1 MRDSASVPR
10 RAESRTKIDIDRDV
24 RLPRRVR
31 DRVVVTLSGMSRG
44 VDPGLLGGRR
54 PPAMAGV
61 AATVVLVAVCTA
73 LVYPLKH
80 LTTVSSLGVVYLLGV
95 VVVSAFWGSWF
106 GIGMSVLSAAA
117 FNFFHLPPI
126 GRFTI
131 ADSRNWVALG
141 AFLVVA
147 VATSSVSELARASA
161 VEAERRRAEADLT
174 AEMAQVLLARA
185 GVQDALAPIGRRLA
199 AVFGVPWAS
208 ISLRELNGDAR
219 RDAIRLS
226 VGDRRLGTLV
236 VPSRL
241 HPSVAARLRER
252 VVPALAAVLDM
263 ALERERLEAEAVDT
277 EALRRSDAVKTA
289 VLRTVSHDLR
299 SPVTAMIA
307 AGAAVRAPEVTVA
320 ERDELGGL
328 VVEEGARLSRLIEDL
343 LDLSKL
349 EAHAAAPQFAECSVE
364 EVVDAALAAQPSDSE
379 FDVRIEPDLRLVR
392 ADFVQVERA
401 LANLLENAV
410 RYSHGGPV
418 IVRARQAG
426 GRALIR
432 VIDRGPGIPVAE
444 QERIF
449 EPFYRGRARTG
460 EAHTGSGLGLAIA
473 KGFIETNG
481 GRIAVESVPGQ
492 GSSFVVELP
501 LVQNGAD

>member
-1 MRDSASVPR
+1 MVGVGGGLGGEA
-10 RAESRTKIDIDRDV
+10 
-24 RLPRRVR
+24 
-31 DRVVVTLSGMSRG
+31 TLFGMSRG
-44 VDPGLLGGRR
+44 VDPVLLRGRR
-54 PPAMAGV
+54 PPAVAGV
-61 AATVVLVAVCTA
+61 TATVLLVAVCTA

-95 VVVSAFWGSWF
+95 VIVSAFWGLWF
-106 GIGMSVLSAAA
+106 GVGMSVLSAAA
-117 FNFFHLPPI
+117 FNFFHLPPL

-147 VATSSVSELARASA
+147 VATSSVSELARARA

-174 AEMAQVLLARA
+174 AEMARVLLARA
-185 GVQDALAPIGRRLA
+185 GVEDALAPIGRRLA
-199 AVFGVPWAS
+199 AVFGLPWAS
-208 ISLRELNGDAR
+208 ITLLEQGGDAR
-219 RDAIRLS
+219 RDAFPLS
-226 VGDRRLGTLV
+226 VGERRLGTLM
-236 VPSRL
+236 VPSGLR
-241 HPSVAARLRER
+241 PSVAARLLER
-252 VVPALAAVLDM
+252 VVPALAAVLDV
-263 ALERERLEAEAVDT
+263 ALERERLVAEAVET

-299 SPVTAMIA
+299 SPVTAMVA

-328 VVEEGARLSRLIEDL
+328 VVEEGARLSRLIDDL

-349 EAHAAAPQFAECSVE
+349 EAQSAAPQLAECSVE
-364 EVVDAALAAQPSDSE
+364 EVVDAALAAQPSDSV
-379 FDVRIEPDLRLVR
+379 FDVRIEPELRSVR
-392 ADFVQVERA
+392 ADFVQIERA
-401 LANLLENAV
+401 LANLLENAS
-410 RYSHGGPV
+410 RYSNGGPV

-426 GRALIR
+426 GRAVIR

-449 EPFYRGRARTG
+449 EPFYRGPARPG

-473 KGFIETNG
+473 KGFIEANG
-481 GRIAVESVPGQ
+481 GRVTVESTPGQ
-492 GSSFVVELP
+492 GTSFVVELP
-501 LVQNGAD
+501 IAQNGAD